1 MPAHGSKLSLR
12 KQQMWVY
19 LIGGLFVC
27 DFIACGYLP
36 SRQRLNSLE
45 RVWTGQRKTIALA
58 AAQSAELPGLE
69 RRLRDMKKAVEGFNL
84 RVPADRALAL
94 GTFLQQIAGI
104 MTDCRLAEQVVLP
117 GKDVKTDDLNCVP
130 IHVACKGTL
139 TDIFHFFTRLQSL
152 DRLVRVEKVAME
164 NDPDLTG
171 QISVQVE
178 AVIFEQSGKHRKT
191 HGPAEAPAAG
201 GGNHD
206 A

>member
-1 MPAHGSKLSLR
+1 MPVTGSKLSLR

-19 LIGGLFVC
+19 IIAALFVC
-27 DFIACGYLP
+27 DFVACGYLP
-36 SRQRLNSLE
+36 SRQRLSSLE
-45 RVWTGQRKTIALA
+45 RVWTQQRKTIAMA

-69 RRLRDMKKAVEGFNL
+69 RRLRDMKKAVEGFDL
-84 RVPADRALAL
+84 RVPADRAL

-117 GKDVKTDDLNCVP
+117 GKELKSNDLNCVP

-139 TDIFHFFTRLQSL
+139 SDMFRFFTKLQSL

-164 NDPDLTG
+164 NDSDLTG

-178 AVIFEQSGKHRKT
+178 AIIFEQSSKHHKT
-191 HGPAEAPAAG
+191 SSPAAVSAAG
-201 GGNHD
+201 GANHD